1 MPSPPPRPPP
11 PFAPDLELAAGELHL
26 RPIVEAD
33 AEEVFPFFSDPSFPR
48 FMTWEAHQTI
58 EETRRFLRDIETRR
72 RAQQSMT
79 WAATRQGAIV
89 GCVGLIDLTFQ
100 LRALRV
106 NRAELGYWTAPHAQ
120 GQGVAYRA
128 SAAVMRWAFETLGLH
143 RITVGCV
150 ADNEASRKVIE
161 RLGFRFV
168 ARLEEDW
175 WREERWWDVLRYHL
189 RAEQWRADRAAAGET
204 GDGAGDSG
212 IRA

>member
-11 PFAPDLELAAGELHL
+11 PFDPDLQLSAGELLL
-26 RPIVEAD
+26 RPIVESD
-33 AEEVFPFFSDPSFPR
+33 AEEVFPFFSDPAFPR
-48 FMTWEAHQTI
+48 FMTWAEHK
-58 EETRRFLRDIETRR
+58 ELDETRKFLRDIETRR
-72 RAQQSMT
+72 QAQQSMT
-79 WAATRQGAIV
+79 WAVTKDGVIV
-89 GCVGLIDLTFQ
+89 GCIGLLDLTFQ

-128 SAAVMRWAFETLGLH
+128 SAAAMRWAFETLGLH

-150 ADNEASRKVIE
+150 ADNLASRKVIE

-168 ARLEEDW
+168 ARLEEDC

-189 RAEQWRADRAAAGET
+189 RAEEWRADQAAEAQAATAAKAEP
-204 GDGAGDSG
+204 
-212 IRA
+212 